1 MEITREEKTL
11 LLETARKAI
20 GTEFARIPKPQIDY
34 TVHPTLKLQC
44 GAFVT
49 LTINDN
55 LRGCIGYIESE
66 KPLFETIY
74 EAARHA
80 AFSDPRFRPLSK
92 NEFEKIEIE
101 ISILTPPE
109 PLEKYEDIVIGKHG
123 LIVEENGRR
132 GLLLPQVATEN
143 NFTREDF
150 LSAIC
155 QKAGLN
161 SYLWQLKKINLSVF
175 TAEVFNEKEM
185 GAENGD

>member
-1 MEITREEKTL
+1 MEITKEEKAYL
-11 LLETARKAI
+11 LNTARKAI
-20 GTEFARIPKPQIDY
+20 EAEFVKTPKPNIDY
-34 TVHPTLKLQC
+34 TLYPTLKLQC

-49 LTINDN
+49 LTIDEH
-55 LRGCIGYIESE
+55 LRGCIGYIESD
-66 KPLFETIY
+66 KPLFDTVY

-80 AFSDPRFRPLSK
+80 AFGDPRFRPLSK
-92 NEFEKIEIE
+92 NEFDSIKIEI
-101 ISILTPPE
+101 SVLTPAE
-109 PLEKYEDIVIGKHG
+109 PLERYEDIIIGKHG

-150 LSAIC
+150 LTAIC

-175 TAEVFNEKEM
+175 TAEVFNEKEI
-185 GAENGD
+185 GEENGD